1 MRRVI
6 RVLAAI
12 GLPLLAAACAT
23 SKPAADTVP
32 LAYGPERPAADF
44 LRPPGA
50 GLAPPDLSSA
60 LAGRTI
66 RVSRVADIRLAP
78 KEVVLTFDDGPMPGK
93 TPAILDTLG
102 RFGVKA
108 TFLMVGQMA
117 RSYPA
122 VARQVAARGHSVGT
136 HTQDHANLRNR
147 SFAGAV
153 KEIEDG
159 RRSVSSAL
167 GPSSGRGSVFF
178 RFPYLA
184 DTPALRA
191 HLAANGMVA
200 IDAQVDSKDYF
211 QSSPDQVRQRIL
223 SRLGSKGSGIV
234 LMHDIHQRTVT
245 MLPALLADL
254 KARGFKVV
262 HLVPGRAGSGALLAS
277 AE

>member
-1 MRRVI
+1 MRRVV

-12 GLPLLAAACAT
+12 GLPLLAAACST
-23 SKPAADTVP
+23 SKPAADVTP
-32 LAYGPERPAADF
+32 LAYGPERPAAGVI
-44 LRPPGA
+44 LKPPGSS
-50 GLAPPDLSSA
+50 LAPPVISGS

-66 RVSRVADIRLAP
+66 RVSRVSDIRLGP

-93 TPAILDTLG
+93 TPAIVDTLG

-117 RSYPA
+117 KSYPGI
-122 VARQVAARGHSVGT
+122 ARQVAAGGHSVGT
-136 HTQDHANLRNR
+136 HTQNHANLRAR
-147 SFAGAV
+147 SFAGAL

-159 RRSVSSAL
+159 KRAVSGAL
-167 GPSSGRGSVFF
+167 GPSSSRGSVFF

-184 DTPALRA
+184 DTPALRS

-211 QSSPDQVRQRIL
+211 QSTPDQVRQRIL
-223 SRLGSKGSGIV
+223 SRLGAKGSGII

-245 MLPALLADL
+245 MLPGLLADL
-254 KARGFKVV
+254 KARGYKVV
-262 HLVPGRAGSGALLAS
+262 HLVPGRSGGQLLAS
-277 AE
+277 AD

>member
-1 MRRVI
+1 MLRVI

-12 GLPLLAAACAT
+12 GLPLLAAACST
-23 SKPAADTVP
+23 SKPATETAP
-32 LAYGPERPAADF
+32 LAFAPERPAARDI
-44 LRPPGA
+44 LKSPG
-50 GLAPPDLSSA
+50 GGIQTPTFFGS

-66 RVSRVADIRLAP
+66 RVGRVSDIRLGP

-93 TPAILDTLG
+93 TAAILDTLG

-117 RSYPA
+117 RSHPA
-122 VARQVAARGHSVGT
+122 IARQVSARGHSIGT
-136 HTQDHANLRNR
+136 HTQNHANLRSR
-147 SFAGAV
+147 SFASAV
-153 KEIEDG
+153 QEIEAG
-159 RRSVSSAL
+159 RKSVAGAL
-167 GPSSGRGSVFF
+167 GPAANRGSVFF

-184 DTPALRA
+184 DTAALRS

-223 SRLGSKGSGIV
+223 SRLGSKGSGII

-245 MLPALLADL
+245 MLPTLLSDL
-254 KARGFKVV
+254 KSRGFKVV
-262 HLVPGRAGSGALLAS
+262 HLVPGRSGGQLFAS
-277 AE
+277 AQ

>member
-1 MRRVI
+1 MRRFV

-12 GLPLLAAACAT
+12 GLPLLAAACTT
-23 SKPAADTVP
+23 SKPAADVKP
-32 LAYGPERPAADF
+32 LAYAPERPAAGNI
-44 LRPPGA
+44 LKTPGA
-50 GLAPPDLSSA
+50 SVQAPTFSGSLV
-60 LAGRTI
+60 GRTI
-66 RVSRVADIRLAP
+66 RVSRVSDIRLGP

-93 TPAILDTLG
+93 TTAILDALG

-117 RSYPA
+117 QSHPA
-122 VARQVAARGHSVGT
+122 IARQVAARGHSVGT
-136 HTQDHANLRNR
+136 HTQNHANLRSR
-147 SFAGAV
+147 SFASAV

-159 RRSVSSAL
+159 KRAIAGAL
-167 GPSSGRGSVFF
+167 GPSANRGSVFF

-184 DTPALRA
+184 DTTALRS

-223 SRLGSKGSGIV
+223 SRLGSKGSGII

-245 MLPALLADL
+245 MLPGLLAEL
-254 KARGFKVV
+254 KSRGFKVV
-262 HLVPGRAGSGALLAS
+262 HLVPGRGGSQLVAS
-277 AE
+277 AD